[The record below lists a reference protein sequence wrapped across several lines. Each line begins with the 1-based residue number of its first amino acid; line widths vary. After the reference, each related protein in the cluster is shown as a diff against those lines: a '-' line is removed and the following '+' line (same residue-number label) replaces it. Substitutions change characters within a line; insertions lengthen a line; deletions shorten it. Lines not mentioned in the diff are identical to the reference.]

1 MYGVRVAAGL
11 MVAVLLATPALA
23 GEGDELL
30 GKPAAEWEVAHWLN
44 SPPLRLADLRGKVV
58 LVRWWTAPDCPFCG
72 ASAPTLN
79 DLDRRYRD
87 RGLVVVGFY
96 HHKENA
102 PLDAAAV
109 ARYARAFGFRFPLAI
124 DVDWKT
130 LRRWWLDGGD
140 RTWTSVSFLVDA
152 RGIVRYI
159 HPGGQYAPGEPD
171 TRRLEAAVAELLQE
185 ARARS
190 VDSPPG

>member
-1 MYGVRVAAGL
+1 MRVVTG
-11 MVAVLLATPALA
+11 LLAIALLTPPAIA
-23 GEGDELL
+23 AEGQELL
-30 GKPAAEWEVAHWLN
+30 GKPAAEWKVTHWIN

-87 RGLVVVGFY
+87 RGLAIVGFY
-96 HHKENA
+96 HHKEDS

-109 ARYARAFGFRFPLAI
+109 ERYSRSFGFRFPLAI

-130 LRRWWLDGGD
+130 LRRWWLDGRD
-140 RTWTSVSFLVDA
+140 RTWTSVSFLIDG

-171 TRRLEAAVAELLQE
+171 ARRLEAAIDALLQPASRE
-185 ARARS
+185 AR
-190 VDSPPG
+190 

>member
-1 MYGVRVAAGL
+1 MRAAAGFL
-11 MVAVLLATPALA
+11 FVALLATPVIA

-30 GKPAAEWEVAHWLN
+30 GKPAGEWEVTHWIN

-87 RGLVVVGFY
+87 RGLAIVGFY
-96 HHKENA
+96 HHKENS

-109 ARYARAFGFRFPLAI
+109 ERYARDFGFRFPLAI

-130 LRRWWLDGGD
+130 LRHWWLEGGD
-140 RTWTSVSFLVDA
+140 RTWTSVSFLIDG

-171 TRRLEAAVAELLQE
+171 ARQLEAAIVELLHRGSSE
-185 ARARS
+185 AR
-190 VDSPPG
+190 